1 MFRHFCLPISNGNNA
16 KKTNQETFHT
26 TIAIVWIIDSEK
38 RNDRLISTYYCHE
51 IFGRY
56 NLYLYRF
63 IKKEKIFASNYCEK
77 YSEEFS
83 NECTYMRVERLSYL
97 IGNHLANK
105 KKEKEIPLPM
115 ILLFKIIFFFKK

>member
-16 KKTNQETFHT
+16 KKTNQETFHI

-38 RNDRLISTYYCHE
+38 RNDRLISTYYCHVCHE

-56 NLYLYRF
+56 NFKAYHGF

-77 YSEEFS
+77 YSEELVMNVYES
-83 NECTYMRVERLSYL
+83 R
-97 IGNHLANK
+97 
-105 KKEKEIPLPM
+105 EI
-115 ILLFKIIFFFKK
+115 IISDRKSFIDTTTI

>member
-38 RNDRLISTYYCHE
+38 RNDRLISTYYCHVCHE

-56 NLYLYRF
+56 KFKAYRRF

-77 YSEEFS
+77 YSEELVMNVYES
-83 NECTYMRVERLSYL
+83 R
-97 IGNHLANK
+97 
-105 KKEKEIPLPM
+105 EI
-115 ILLFKIIFFFKK
+115 IISDRKSFIDTTTI

>member
-38 RNDRLISTYYCHE
+38 RNDRLISTYYCHVCHE

-56 NLYLYRF
+56 NFKAYRRF

-77 YSEEFS
+77 YSEELVMNVYES
-83 NECTYMRVERLSYL
+83 R
-97 IGNHLANK
+97 
-105 KKEKEIPLPM
+105 EI
-115 ILLFKIIFFFKK
+115 IISI

>member
-1 MFRHFCLPISNGNNA
+1 M
-16 KKTNQETFHT
+16 
-26 TIAIVWIIDSEK
+26 EK

-83 NECTYMRVERLSYL
+83 NECTYMIRT
-97 IGNHLANK
+97 NHLH
-105 KKEKEIPLPM
+105 EINQHNHDFWMEFLK
-115 ILLFKIIFFFKK
+115 ILK

>member
-63 IKKEKIFASNYCEK
+63 IKKEEIFASNYCEK
-77 YSEEFS
+77 YSEELVMNVYES
-83 NECTYMRVERLSYL
+83 R
-97 IGNHLANK
+97 
-105 KKEKEIPLPM
+105 EI
-115 ILLFKIIFFFKK
+115 IISDRKSFIDTTTI

>member
-1 MFRHFCLPISNGNNA
+1 MFRNFCLPISNGNNA

-38 RNDRLISTYYCHE
+38 RNDRLISTYYCHVCHE

-56 NLYLYRF
+56 NFKAYHRF

-77 YSEEFS
+77 YSEELVMNVYES
-83 NECTYMRVERLSYL
+83 R
-97 IGNHLANK
+97 
-105 KKEKEIPLPM
+105 EI
-115 ILLFKIIFFFKK
+115 IISDRKSFIDTTTI